1 MLKVSMRVFCIG
13 PSIYAD
19 LEPDLIGP
27 AMSDG
32 AADEEATDPDPDPD
46 DLTEMEPAA
55 DPDADLGFKNSPT
68 TSS

>member
-1 MLKVSMRVFCIG
+1 
-13 PSIYAD
+13 
-19 LEPDLIGP
+19 
-27 AMSDG
+27 MSDG

-55 DPDADLGFKNSPT
+55 DPDADLGFKNSST